1 VHNVYSAQ
9 LLEREIS
16 SIALRQVRLVRDA
29 LVCLGI
35 LEPVALVINNMILGH
50 NDKLDKLLHV
60 PKSDGVTVI
69 LTIVCTNM
77 IRQSHSGWLSH

>member
-1 VHNVYSAQ
+1 M
-9 LLEREIS
+9 
-16 SIALRQVRLVRDA
+16 RDA

-35 LEPVALVINNMILGH
+35 LELVALVINNMILGH

-69 LTIVCTNM
+69 
-77 IRQSHSGWLSH
+77 